1 MALEK
6 YHFVSADGNTKI
18 DVHFLNDKLSYRK
31 AKKIRDE
38 YKDRQDELGD
48 AFMEAAL
55 TPEELEKVENLSLR
69 DYTTFMQGWMESEGN
84 DLGES

>member
-6 YHFVSADGNTKI
+6 FHFVSADGNTKI
-18 DVHFLNDKLSYRK
+18 DVHYLNDKLSYRK
-31 AKKIRDE
+31 AKNIRDE

-55 TPEELEKVENLSLR
+55 EPAELDKVEELSLR
-69 DYTTFMQGWMESEGN
+69 DYTAFMKGWMESEDN
-84 DLGES
+84 NLGES